1 MTDSVSERYIGM
13 VTLVVLD
20 YNEAMDW
27 YVDVSGFQ
35 LIEDTTISTRK
46 RWIVVSPGS
55 GCDVWLANGT
65 TKSQHA
71 SIGNQAEGRVSHF
84 LYTHNCLLS
93 F

>member
-46 RWIVVSPGS
+46 RWITRIWVRRMAGKRH
-55 GCDVWLANGT
+55 D
-65 TKSQHA
+65 
-71 SIGNQAEGRVSHF
+71 
-84 LYTHNCLLS
+84 
-93 F
+93 